1 MGDGI
6 DGRKVGRDPSRTL
19 TVRHGET
26 HQLVIGGVGVVV
38 GVRLG
43 DAHGHAVGEYGEEN
57 ENIKGLEGS
66 VKGCNGPE
74 NPPITCGEGLQTQRK
89 GYFHSTRASA
99 AMRMGLLRVRQ
110 QRARGARRADLLA
123 CIAFL
128 APPPLFLAEP
138 VDPRVSDLPTSPTGG
153 ASGKHQ
159 TSTV

>member
-1 MGDGI
+1 M
-6 DGRKVGRDPSRTL
+6 
-19 TVRHGET
+19 
-26 HQLVIGGVGVVV
+26 IGGVGVVV
-38 GVRLG
+38 GVGLG

-57 ENIKGLEGS
+57 ENVKGLEDS
-66 VKGCNGPE
+66 VKGGTARRS
-74 NPPITCGEGLQTQRK
+74 IDHLWGRFKDTRK

-128 APPPLFLAEP
+128 APPPLFLVEP

-153 ASGKHQ
+153 ASGRDG
-159 TSTV
+159 TCRV